1 VDAVAKYLTLLRGL
15 LLGELT
21 VSHGGRVVHKYTGGD
36 SFGES
41 SLLFN
46 RPRSST
52 VTCSSDEC
60 RLYKMEG
67 ADFLALLES
76 SPEMKSSLL
85 NMCRKRIF
93 KKAVK
98 QYSLA
103 NNRGYSDKDIVAAF
117 HEADFDR
124 TGFLSIDEV
133 RILMH
138 KMDPNYPLEE
148 IRALLDFVDI
158 DGDGKISLEEF
169 KRLFRQFEEEKE
181 AVAEEESIYGS

>member
-1 VDAVAKYLTLLRGL
+1 
-15 LLGELT
+15 
-21 VSHGGRVVHKYTGGD
+21 
-36 SFGES
+36 
-41 SLLFN
+41 
-46 RPRSST
+46 

-181 AVAEEESIYGS
+181 AVAEEESIYGT